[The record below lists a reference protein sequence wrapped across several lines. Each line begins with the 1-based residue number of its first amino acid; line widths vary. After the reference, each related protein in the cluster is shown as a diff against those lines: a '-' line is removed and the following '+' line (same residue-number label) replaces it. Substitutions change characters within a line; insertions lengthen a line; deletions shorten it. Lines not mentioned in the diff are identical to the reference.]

1 MLSVLLKPKDGFF
14 FYFELTDGRCVS
26 GGGLG
31 EDGLLRSDVPDC
43 YRDLMLRALVSK
55 CMNDF
60 VPEVRARGEC
70 PAVPAKTACQT
81 ICCDLCTPVLRNST
95 HSATLTAWSPRR
107 SRYLVIMNRSKA
119 VVAS

>member
-1 MLSVLLKPKDGFF
+1 MLSVLLKPKDGFS

-26 GGGLG
+26 GGGLD

-60 VPEVRARGEC
+60 VPEVRARGEWG
-70 PAVPAKTACQT
+70 
-81 ICCDLCTPVLRNST
+81 CDLTRFGFEKRGDLFVSSWDKLKLPHDC
-95 HSATLTAWSPRR
+95 AG
-107 SRYLVIMNRSKA
+107 K
-119 VVAS
+119 

>member
-1 MLSVLLKPKDGFF
+1 MLAVLLKLKDGFS

-60 VPEVRARGEC
+60 VPEVYACGDWGTDLARFGFEREGD
-70 PAVPAKTACQT
+70 VYRSSREK
-81 ICCDLCTPVLRNST
+81 LRLP
-95 HSATLTAWSPRR
+95 HDCGG
-107 SRYLVIMNRSKA
+107 K
-119 VVAS
+119 